1 MIKNTTANDPVS
13 KSKDASLPQRV
24 KKFMWDQARLEMV
37 PLTMGGIALMVSS
50 YSNQVVPTLVG
61 KLLDPTSHS
70 ARHYSSLP
78 RSNST
83 TNTTTTFAASI
94 LWVGLVGGTA
104 SFVRTLLLHQAHESI
119 AARLRKLAF
128 ESLLTGHDLESFHT
142 TSPPTNDDEE
152 NHNDDTESNN
162 PDPSE
167 NKKDDKKAEDSSKDA
182 PGLVT
187 APPSMTPGAIGVILR
202 DDVEAVASTMTTTL
216 ANLFRS
222 SSSCIFSSYNM
233 LLLNP
238 HLFGLSLAVAPIVGT
253 LALLTRKYIKKIDAI
268 RHDSAL
274 NAASFVEERLNHIA
288 MVKMSNRESDE
299 IETFGQIQ
307 DQLVALG
314 GKSAFANG
322 LSMGTMFFFSTS
334 ALCGILMTGGKAV
347 EAKRMEH
354 GQLVSFGTYS
364 FLLALGSAG
373 VIKAMG
379 EYSRGLQSATRLFQ
393 LIVPTPVDKSSPKPN
408 SELQSGS
415 SVDVTHVRDLK
426 LEKLQFAYHG
436 EPRKE
441 VIRDVSLTLSRGEI
455 VALVGRNGAGK
466 STIAMLLA
474 GLYEPTSGKIVIALD
489 HPSNKNVEFDYVNGL
504 SRNDQ
509 AKLVQVVPQHPAI
522 FSASILDNIKYTY
535 PQANDEEVLN
545 ALKAANADHFISQL
559 EGGMKYQVG
568 RNGSRLSGGQ
578 RQRVG
583 LARALL
589 ANPTFLV
596 LDEPAS
602 SLDSEGE
609 NAVVDAIKACR
620 HADRSLLVITHSP
633 KTVRLADRVVVLKDG
648 QVVEQGT
655 FSQLEMKKGELFT
668 LMPDLNES

>member
-1 MIKNTTANDPVS
+1 MR
-13 KSKDASLPQRV
+13 QRV
-24 KKFMWDQARLEMV
+24 KKFMWDQARLEMI

-70 ARHYSSLP
+70 ARQYSSLP
-78 RSNST
+78 RSNSIT
-83 TNTTTTFAASI
+83 AATTTTLAASI

-128 ESLLTGHDLESFHT
+128 ESLLTQHDLEWFHT
-142 TSPPTNDDEE
+142 TTPSNDDEPSTDD
-152 NHNDDTESNN
+152 NDECSSSNN
-162 PDPSE
+162 HDPSE
-167 NKKDDKKAEDSSKDA
+167 PRKHDKIQDAAEDDSAKEKDKSPILLAA
-182 PGLVT
+182 PS
-187 APPSMTPGAIGVILR
+187 AMTPGAIGVILR

-233 LLLNP
+233 MLLNP
-238 HLFGLSLAVAPIVGT
+238 QLFGLSLAVAPVVGT

-268 RHDSAL
+268 RHDSAM

-288 MVKMSNRESDE
+288 MVKMSNRENDE

-379 EYSRGLQSATRLFQ
+379 EYSRGLQSATRLFH
-393 LIVPTPVDKSSPKPN
+393 LIVPTQVDKASLKPK
-408 SELQSGS
+408 SALESGS
-415 SVDVTHVRDLK
+415 TVDVAQVRDLK
-426 LEKLQFAYHG
+426 LDKLQFAYHG

-474 GLYEPTSGKIVIALD
+474 GLYQPTSGKIVISLD
-489 HPSNKNVEFDYVNGL
+489 DPSKQNMELDYVSDL
-504 SRNDQ
+504 TRNDQ

-522 FSASILDNIKYTY
+522 FSASILDNVKYTN
-535 PQANDEEVLN
+535 PKANDEEVLV
-545 ALKAANADHFISQL
+545 ALKAANADHFISKL
-559 EGGMKYQVG
+559 DGGMKYQVG

-609 NAVVDAIKACR
+609 NAVADAIKACR
-620 HADRSLLVITHSP
+620 HADRSLLVITHSS

-648 QVVEQGT
+648 KVVEQGT
-655 FSQLEMKKGELFT
+655 FSQLQMKKGELVT